1 MTLIRLFFEERENLM
16 ATVTKNSFIV
26 PLGCAAVEAVKTTV
40 EGCSKNKICF
50 LLEELKKK
58 SKNNNVELSF
68 LNGRKYHIKC
78 NGKGGIIDIPQEIS
92 TIALLLMMEYL
103 NRSPIICSTC
113 KLCLQEGQCPKMLF
127 V

>member
-1 MTLIRLFFEERENLM
+1 MEIVFEERENLM

-26 PLGCAAVEAVKTTV
+26 PLRCAAVEAVKTTV
-40 EGCSKNKICF
+40 EGYSKNKICF
-50 LLEELKKK
+50 LLGELKKK

-78 NGKGGIIDIPQEIS
+78 NGKEGIIDIPQEIS
-92 TIALLLMMEYL
+92 TIALLLIMEYL

-113 KLCLQEGQCPKMLF
+113 KLCLKKVECPKTLF
-127 V
+127 T

>member
-1 MTLIRLFFEERENLM
+1 MEIVFEERENLM

-26 PLGCAAVEAVKTTV
+26 PLRCAAVEAVKTTV
-40 EGCSKNKICF
+40 EGYSKNKICF
-50 LLEELKKK
+50 LLGELKKK

-68 LNGRKYHIKC
+68 LDGRKYHIKC
-78 NGKGGIIDIPQEIS
+78 NGKEGIIDIPQEIS

-103 NRSPIICSTC
+103 NRSPVVCSTC
-113 KLCLQEGQCPKMLF
+113 KICLEKGGCPKTLF